1 MKNILRNAAATVLL
15 VALTAPAYAHHPM
28 DGAMPSTLWEGLASG
43 VGHPVIGLDHLAFI
57 VVAGLI
63 AGVAG
68 LGIFAPVAFVA
79 ASIAG
84 VGLHLALVDLPAV
97 ELIIALSVVIV
108 GGLVALGRSG
118 GGAAVWMAGFAL
130 AGIFHGYAYGEAVVG
145 AEPTPIV
152 AYLVGLALVQAAIA
166 VAVAKLAASQAWLPQ
181 SVQPRL
187 VGAAVFGVGLS
198 AVVGQVVG

>member
-1 MKNILRNAAATVLL
+1 MKNIFRNAAATVFL

-68 LGIFAPVAFVA
+68 LGVLAPIAFVA
-79 ASIAG
+79 ASLAG

-108 GGLVALGRSG
+108 GGMVALARAG
-118 GGAAVWMAGFAL
+118 GGVVVWMAVFAL

-166 VAVAKLAASQAWLPQ
+166 VAVAKLAASRAWLPQ
-181 SVQPRL
+181 SVEPRL
-187 VGAAVFGVGLS
+187 VGAAVFGVGLT
-198 AVVGQVVG
+198 AVVGQVIG